1 MKEIHLKI
9 SIGLWSLLVLTSFSP
24 AHAQSKQCPLD
35 LSVTQYQKNEAAV
48 EIPISD
54 ANATILNIST
64 KKITKAV
71 LLEGMPRF
79 PKLLEGTYNLT
90 VTKIGYARTLKRI
103 KVDCRGLAADG
114 SVTEDIFLWEGSSD
128 QTMKM
133 RDVSIALSSKDTLA
147 IPSSKAQSSQPV
159 SLGLKTVSGGVLNGK
174 ARILVSP
181 QYPAA
186 ARAAGASGTVSV
198 QVEINKD
205 GSVTFAKAIS
215 GHPLLREAA
224 EKAAR
229 ASSFSATTLK
239 GQPVEVIGTIIYNFV
254 P

>member
-1 MKEIHLKI
+1 MT
-9 SIGLWSLLVLTSFSP
+9 IGLWSLLVLTSFSS

-35 LSVTQYQKNEAAV
+35 LSVTLYQKNEAAG

-54 ANATILNIST
+54 ANATAFNIAT
-64 KKITKAV
+64 KKTTKAG
-71 LLEGMPRF
+71 LFEGMPRF

-103 KVDCRGLAADG
+103 KIACRGLAADG
-114 SVTEDIFLWEGSSD
+114 SMTENIFLWEGSAD

-133 RDVSIALSSKDTLA
+133 RDVSIALSSKDSLPV
-147 IPSSKAQSSQPV
+147 PSSEMQISQPIPPN
-159 SLGLKTVSGGVLNGK
+159 LKSISGGVLNGK
-174 ARILVSP
+174 ARILTLP
-181 QYPAA
+181 IYPDA
-186 ARAAGASGTVSV
+186 ARIARASGAVNV
-198 QVEINKD
+198 QITINKD
-205 GSVTFAKAIS
+205 GSVVSAKAIS

-229 ASSFSATTLK
+229 TSSFSATTLK
-239 GQPVEVIGTIIYNFV
+239 GEPVEVVGIIVYNFV